1 MKNNLIAAAFVLGL
15 SLNSVCAQS
24 DSKVPQVIKTAFADK
39 YSAAKAVTWDKEDQS
54 WEASF
59 TINGE
64 TRSVVFDAGGK
75 QTESEVEIPVAKLP
89 ETVRS
94 YMKSQKK
101 TIRSAAEITNAA
113 GTIYYEAEA
122 GGKDYLFNAAGK
134 PVKKIGG

>member
-1 MKNNLIAAAFVLGL
+1 MKNNLIAVALVLGL
-15 SLNSVCAQS
+15 SLSSVRAQS

-39 YSAAKAVTWDKEDQS
+39 YSAAKAVKWDKEDKS
-54 WEASF
+54 WEVSF
-59 TINGE
+59 TMNGE

-75 QTESEVEIPVAKLP
+75 QIESELEIPVVKLP

-101 TIRSAAEITNAA
+101 TIKAAAEITDAA
-113 GTIYYEAEA
+113 GKVYYEAEA